1 MRPASSCWTV
11 FGRPRGR
18 VPGVGYARRV
28 SPKTLTG
35 EELQL
40 DDGPAKGSELFL
52 VDGNNL
58 AYRAFFALPEEL
70 QTTDGQPTNALL
82 GFTNMLFKLLSDYA
96 PARRRRRVGHAADPP
111 HGDRGDVQG
120 GPSADAGPAAGA
132 VPALPSDRRGVRLP
146 EPRVRGLGGRR
157 RDRDD
162 RDACRR
168 GGHQDVRRLDR
179 PRRIPALQREHL
191 ADDDA
196 ARRRRGQR
204 LHARARRAPLRRSA
218 RPGARLHR
226 AQGRH
231 LRQHPGH
238 PGDRRQD
245 RRAADR
251 AVRLA
256 RGGDRPRRRAV
267 ARARQ
272 GREGARR
279 PGPRLE
285 APRDHAPRPA
295 ARGRPVGA
303 GLGAARPLDAEGD
316 LPPLRVPRPAEQ
328 GRHARCGASRR
339 PSPGAA
345 ETESRPVA
353 RGARRRSLC

>member
-18 VPGVGYARRV
+18 VPGVGYARRRE
-28 SPKTLTG
+28 PEDADRRGAPARRRAG
-35 EELQL
+35 EGLRALPRRRQQPRVPRVL
-40 DDGPAKGSELFL
+40 RAPGGAPDDGRAADERPARLHEH
-52 VDGNNL
+52 
-58 AYRAFFALPEEL
+58 AL
-70 QTTDGQPTNALL
+70 QAALGL
-82 GFTNMLFKLLSDYA
+82 R
-96 PARRRRRVGHAADPP
+96 PARRRRRLGHASDPP

-120 GPSADAGPAAGA
+120 GPAPDAGPAAGA
-132 VPALPSDRRGVRLP
+132 VPALPSHRRGVRLP
-146 EPRVRGLGGRR
+146 EPRVRGLGGGR

-179 PRRIPALQREHL
+179 PRRVPALQREHL

-196 ARRRRGQR
+196 ARRRRGER

-218 RPGARLHR
+218 RPGAGLHR

-231 LRQHPGH
+231 LGQHPGH
-238 PGDRRQD
+238 PGNRRQD
-245 RRAADR
+245 RRPADR

-256 RGGDRPRRRAV
+256 RGRDRPRRRAV

-279 PGPRLE
+279 PGARLE
-285 APRDHAPRPA
+285 APRDHAARPA

-303 GLGAARPLDAEGD
+303 GLGAARPLDPEGD
-316 LPPLRVPRPAEQ
+316 LPSLRVPRPAEQ
-328 GRHARCGASRR
+328 GRHARCGAARQRTSRCRRR
-339 PSPGAA
+339 PRASP
-345 ETESRPVA
+345 
-353 RGARRRSLC
+353 GARRRARSSC